1 MKGYEVDYSHLQDE
15 VSDFDNKNNTD
26 IIIYHHDYDYKSDI
40 D

>member
-15 VSDFDNKNNTD
+15 VLDFDNKNNTD
-26 IIIYHHDYDYKSDI
+26 IIIYNQDYNYKSDI